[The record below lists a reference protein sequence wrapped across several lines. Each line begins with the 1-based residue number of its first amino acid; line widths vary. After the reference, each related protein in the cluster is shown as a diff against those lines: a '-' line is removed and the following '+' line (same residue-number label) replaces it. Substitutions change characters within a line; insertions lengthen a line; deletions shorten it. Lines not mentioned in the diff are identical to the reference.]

1 MKRFYINVPY
11 AEKDQAKVLG
21 ARWDPDVRRWY
32 YTENQDALL
41 FSNWFHESKPVE
53 VLKSESG
60 LRMTLKD
67 FLTNNYS
74 NKAKSL
80 TYRSALA
87 FGIPYPLES
96 GWAKKYENRTALVS
110 SLTVGKKEKLNQ
122 VKRPLKENKV
132 CVTGPKEFV
141 SLCSCDSPPW
151 DDCEHTEYETHQ
163 AMLEMLSM
171 K

>member
-41 FSNWFHESKPVE
+41 FSKWFHETKSVD
-53 VLKSESG
+53 VLKSEAG
-60 LRMTLKD
+60 VRMTLKE
-67 FLTNNYS
+67 FLARNYS
-74 NKAKSL
+74 KQAKAL

-96 GWAKKYENRTALVS
+96 GWAKKYENRTALIE
-110 SLTVGKKEKLNQ
+110 SLTVGKKEKQNQ
-122 VKRPLKENKV
+122 IKRPAKESEIYI
-132 CVTGPKEFV
+132 TGPKNFV
-141 SLCSCDSPPW
+141 PACECRTLPW
-151 DDCEHTEYETHQ
+151 EDCEHTEYETHQ